1 MIPCHALMGDDWDH
15 RAIRDPLTGDADTR
29 TGREAAADDGA
40 LHQLAWTRGADAL
53 RTRWKLIGV
62 CERMCG
68 KVRGGACLKA
78 EDEWC
83 S

>member
-40 LHQLAWTRGADAL
+40 LHQLA
-53 RTRWKLIGV
+53 
-62 CERMCG
+62 
-68 KVRGGACLKA
+68 
-78 EDEWC
+78 
-83 S
+83 